1 MDPAVQGEI
10 LSGEHALIQAQAHA
24 DTATVERLLSD
35 DFHEIGS
42 SGRYFGKSAV
52 IDSLTRSLVL
62 DFSLQTIEW
71 IQAGPDC
78 VILVYMAEVTRR
90 RNNHSLTIKACRS
103 STWRREATGWRMLFH
118 QGTPVPDMGRRDG

>member
-42 SGRYFGKSAV
+42 SGRYFGKAAV

-62 DFSLQTIEW
+62 DFQLQPMEW
-71 IQAGPDC
+71 IEVDADC
-78 VILVYMAEVTRR
+78 VILVYLAEVTRR
-90 RNNHSLTIKACRS
+90 RNNHTLTIKACRS
-103 STWRREATGWRMLFH
+103 STWRREAEGWRMLFH